1 MRQGPLHSPEV
12 AAHTD
17 DMAAVV
23 EPGDDEEP
31 PQAAGQ
37 RGVASAIAGVG
48 DKQAFV
54 GRELRVDRKPRQPER
69 PTCKIE
75 DGPVAVDL
83 QPGPALKCWQAGQPP
98 WAPKWQGPPVMYA
111 CSVCVLVCV
120 FDEL

>member
-1 MRQGPLHSPEV
+1 V

-31 PQAAGQ
+31 PQAARR

-48 DKQAFV
+48 DKQASV
-54 GRELRVDRKPRQPER
+54 GRELWVDRKPRQPER

-75 DGPVAVDL
+75 DGPIAVDL
-83 QPGPALKCWQAGQPP
+83 QRRSGPRAGSDASETLPS
-98 WAPKWQGPPVMYA
+98 WV
-111 CSVCVLVCV
+111 
-120 FDEL
+120 